1 MSNLSNYV
9 KVQSQQGGTL
19 SASKNIISFVIPDDG
34 NVVDL
39 ANSHINVNMSV
50 SGDAGLLTN
59 MFVRFEGQD
68 NDTFTLMN
76 PSALVKNASLT
87 SDKKGMIESLK
98 LVSQYRDIVSQYSD
112 DLDSK
117 QNQSHLGLMATK
129 DKNQANFSPFRVLS
143 VDKLGESRSHDVR
156 IPLSDIFGIAKSNA
170 YATDVYGRT
179 MIHTELNIDKLSA
192 AWSLG
197 ESDPIWTIDTDK
209 YSKCDPQTVAGGATP
224 LAVVVIS
231 TDYDYNESTWKE
243 DAPFWVGMPVTIT
256 GVNGANPAFSEDRT
270 ITAVTFNTANK
281 DVYITLDSTVVT
293 IAPGTQSTF
302 NIKGRD
308 VVAPVLSVNSAELVV
323 KYVDEPNP
331 PQSHEFITVLTEQ
344 DNANGVLSHNKNY
357 IVEPE
362 CVNLLIGLKGG
373 NENHNTVS
381 ALNFADYRIS
391 VDNENLTNKNI
402 KNASPEQYDRISRYM
417 MNHGK
422 PVGNLHQ
429 RKIKPTIS
437 KTGDIDVEQPV
448 LCNSIIEV
456 MPLTPSNKIV
466 GVEINSAVA
475 ISNLVLFKEVIKSV

>member
-1 MSNLSNYV
+1 MSNLSNTV

-39 ANSHINVNMSV
+39 SQSHINVNMSV
-50 SGDAGLLTN
+50 EGDLFTN
-59 MFVRFEGQD
+59 MFVRFEGQ
-68 NDTFTLMN
+68 NNETFTLMN

-98 LVSQYRDIVSQYSD
+98 LVSQYRDIVSQYTD
-112 DLDSK
+112 DLDTK

-143 VDKLGESRSHDVR
+143 VDKVGESRSHDVR

-197 ESDPIWTIDTDK
+197 ATDPIWTVDTNK
-209 YSKCDPQTVAGGATP
+209 YSKCDAQAVAGGGTP
-224 LAVVVIS
+224 LPVSVI
-231 TDYDYNESTWKE
+231 TTFYDYNESTWKE
-243 DAPFWVGMPVTIT
+243 DAPFWVNMPVTVSGT
-256 GVNGANPAFSEDRT
+256 NGATAFTVDKT
-270 ITAVTFNTANK
+270 ITSLTFNTANK
-281 DVYITLDSTVVT
+281 DVYITLDSAIVT
-293 IAPGTQSTF
+293 IAAGTQSTF

-308 VVAPVLSVNSAELVV
+308 QTNPVLSVNSAELVV
-323 KYVDEPNP
+323 KYVNEPNP

-357 IVEPE
+357 IIEPE

-437 KTGDIDVEQPV
+437 KTGDIDLEQPV

-466 GVEINSAVA
+466 GVEINSAIA